1 MADHTHDELWCRVF
15 ERLCARQ
22 SPGLPPLS
30 TAMLMLT
37 HLVSIEG
44 NTVKLAASSES
55 TTMHL
60 KSRLQSDIVE
70 AFAQEL
76 GIGAPNV
83 IISTDE
89 SLAGTV
95 SPLQLFVGRQD
106 VPESQSAPSPTTT
119 PDAPQSA
126 AYGATEPVRTID
138 LTAHETPVAAR
149 RRPRR
154 PVQSEVLPGMEP
166 PPPPPAPVQD
176 SPRSGNDAAGQ
187 GNLNDR
193 YGFESYVTGDSNRLA
208 SSAARAVAEQPA
220 EAYNPLFIYGDSGLG
235 KTHLLHAIGLYAKE
249 LRPEARVLYVSAESF
264 TNDFI
269 KSITHNTA
277 EKASDGSFAFHE
289 RYRHVDF
296 LLIDDIQ
303 FMSGKEQ
310 TQEAFFH
317 TFNALHGKN
326 KQVVI
331 TSDKAPRH
339 MAGFEDRM
347 TSRFEWGLLSDVQ
360 PPSLE
365 TRVAILRMKAASQN
379 ITLRDDVLM
388 FVAERVQTNIRELE
402 GSLTRIAAFSNLYN
416 RPLDVD
422 AAADVLQGILRSG
435 KERQIT
441 IETIMA
447 VTCEFYGVS
456 LEELKG
462 SSRSR
467 KLVDARQVAMYLT
480 RELTDMSL
488 PKIGA
493 GFGNRDH
500 STVMHSVR
508 KITKRITDEQTI
520 FDEVQ
525 ELTAR
530 IRQTGRS

>member
-1 MADHTHDELWCRVF
+1 MADQDNDQLWCRVF
-15 ERLCARQ
+15 ERLCAKQ
-22 SPGLPPLS
+22 APGLPPLS

-44 NTVKLAASSES
+44 RTVHLAASSES
-55 TTMHL
+55 TTLHL
-60 KSRLQSDIVE
+60 KSRLHADIVE
-70 AFAQEL
+70 AFAQEM
-76 GIGAPNV
+76 GIGAPEV

-95 SPLQLFVGRQD
+95 SPLQLFVGGQD
-106 VPESQSAPSPTTT
+106 VPSSPAQTT
-119 PDAPQSA
+119 PVHAEPPHYATPTPQ
-126 AYGATEPVRTID
+126 PVREID
-138 LTAHETPVAAR
+138 LTAHEVPVPSR
-149 RRPRR
+149 RRQRQ
-154 PVQSEVLPGMEP
+154 PVQAEALPGMEP
-166 PPPPPAPVQD
+166 PPPPPPDSSAPRKEVQ
-176 SPRSGNDAAGQ
+176 PGGQ
-187 GNLNDR
+187 HNLNDR
-193 YGFESYVTGDSNRLA
+193 YRFESYVTGDGNRLA
-208 SSAARAVAEQPA
+208 SSAARAVAENPA
-220 EAYNPLFIYGDSGLG
+220 DAYNPLFIYGDSGLG
-235 KTHLLHAIGLYAKE
+235 KTHLLHAIGLYARE
-249 LRPEARVLYVSAESF
+249 LRPDARVLYVSAESF

-269 KSITHNTA
+269 KSIKHNTA
-277 EKASDGSFAFHE
+277 EKAAEGSFAFHE

-317 TFNALHGKN
+317 TFNALHGCN

-339 MAGFEDRM
+339 LAGFEDRM

-416 RPLDVD
+416 RPLDVE
-422 AAADVLQGILRSG
+422 AAADVLQGILRSS
-435 KERQIT
+435 KEKQIT

-508 KITKRITDEQTI
+508 KITKRITDEQSI